1 MDNGHHILGSAG
13 TLLGIALLIITGL
26 HMTNQAMQTAA
37 DELAW
42 FAAGCF
48 SASCIASY
56 LSIRAQDGGRRSEIL
71 ADRFFLLGLVALFG
85 SVAIFATGGGH
96 A

>member
-26 HMTNQAMQTAA
+26 HMTDLAMQTAA

-42 FAAGCF
+42 FAAACF

-56 LSIRAQDGGRRSEIL
+56 LSIRSPDGGRRSEMV
-71 ADRFFLLGLVALFG
+71 ADRFFLLGLVGLFA

-96 A
+96 S